1 MADSRAWSRRTALKG
16 TLALGALS
24 PLGIW
29 PKLSLAVDAPLT
41 PACRDE
47 HQAQATVPSV
57 TGPFFKPNSPERGD
71 FIDAKS
77 AGHPITLEGRV
88 LSSSC
93 QPVAHVLLDL
103 WHADQEGLYDE
114 DGFRYRGHVYSDT
127 QGRFSFHTIEPAVY
141 PGRTRHFH
149 FKVQAPGKAVLT
161 TQLFFPGEPR
171 NQVDSL
177 FRPELLMRISDT
189 PKLMSAQFD
198 FIVDA

>member
-1 MADSRAWSRRTALKG
+1 MANYRPWSRCTALKG

-29 PKLSLAVDAPLT
+29 PKLSAAADLALT
-41 PACRDE
+41 PACQDE
-47 HQAQATVPSV
+47 DQVQVTLPSV
-57 TGPFFKPNSPERGD
+57 AGPYFKPNSPERGD

-77 AGHPITLEGRV
+77 DGHPITLEGRV
-88 LSSSC
+88 LSRSC
-93 QPVAHVLLDL
+93 QPVAHALLDL
-103 WHADQEGLYDE
+103 WHADQDGLYDE
-114 DGFRYRGHVYSDT
+114 DGFRYRGHIYSDA
-127 QGRFSFHTIEPAVY
+127 QGRYRFHTIEPAVY

-149 FKVQAPGKAVLT
+149 LKVQAPERAVLT

-177 FRPELLMRISDT
+177 FRPQLLMRIGDT

-198 FIVDA
+198 FVVDA

>member
-88 LSSSC
+88 LSRSC